1 MSRPLLELLG
11 RLWCRFVLSVR
22 PVLVDEG
29 RELLPLPLGR
39 VALLL
44 LGRVL
49 LPLDEPL
56 DEPGRVALLEPL
68 GREELDELELDE
80 PELEP
85 GRVLDDES
93 LEEPEEP
100 GKPQEP
106 E

>member
-1 MSRPLLELLG
+1 M
-11 RLWCRFVLSVR
+11 LSVR

-49 LPLDEPL
+49 LPADEPLDEPL

-68 GREELDELELDE
+68 GREELDELELEE

-93 LEEPEEP
+93 LEEPEGRLDEP
-100 GKPQEP
+100 ARVESDEGRLPV
-106 E
+106 